1 MATPTYEA
9 IATYTMPSAAASYT
23 FTSVSSSYTDIVL
36 IGNLMAGSTN
46 FDIQVGNG
54 SADTGSNYSST
65 RVYGNGSAAGSDRQ
79 SNNTTGMLGN
89 VSNSATV
96 LTNFI
101 VSFQNYKNTSTY
113 KSIVARFNDSSA
125 ITFAIAGLW
134 RSTSAI
140 NTIKIYSTN
149 ASNIPSG
156 STFTLYGI
164 LSA

>member
-1 MATPTYEA
+1 MAKTYEP
-9 IATYTMPSAAASYT
+9 IATYTMPSAASSYT
-23 FTSVSSSYTDIVL
+23 FTSVSSAYTDIVL
-36 IGNLMAGSTN
+36 IGNLAAGSTN

-54 SADTGSNYSST
+54 SADTGTNYSST
-65 RVYGNGSAAGSDRQ
+65 RIYGNGSAAGSDRQ
-79 SNNTTGMLGN
+79 TSNATGMLGN

-113 KSIVARFNDSSA
+113 KTVLARFNDSNA
-125 ITFAIAGLW
+125 ITFGIVGMW

-149 ASNIPSG
+149 ASNIPAG

-164 LSA
+164 LAA